1 MNAKEI
7 FQNQVL
13 EDVKSIARE
22 LSQVQSF
29 SGLLAQQQKIQNLY
43 EKFIFLKQLNTSK
56 YQQILDNEDVEGSVK
71 NIFEEKTEVRDFHCF
86 QNQEDGGKSK
96 KEAVEEVIGQWIN
109 KDKEIALGNIKK
121 EEKTIQEEEKAEEE
135 IKTEGLKP
143 LNIEIAEIKTVEK
156 EKKANPIKLDF
167 NDSIAFISQL
177 FNGSK
182 ADMDAEFK
190 VLNETHTLEEARKWM
205 EEMFTKYNWRDKQE
219 FVERLSGLIVHRFE
233 S

>member
-1 MNAKEI
+1 MSAKEV

-13 EDVKSIARE
+13 EDIKAIARE
-22 LSQVQSF
+22 LSQIQSF

-56 YQQILDNEDVEGSVK
+56 YQQILLLDNTEAKEVTKDIPEVGTEAKDFHYVEKQGNNEDK
-71 NIFEEKTEVRDFHCF
+71 
-86 QNQEDGGKSK
+86 
-96 KEAVEEVIGQWIN
+96 VEEITELREEEVLE
-109 KDKEIALGNIKK
+109 KPHDKE
-121 EEKTIQEEEKAEEE
+121 
-135 IKTEGLKP
+135 EGLKP
-143 LNIEIAEIKTVEK
+143 INIEIAEIKPVER
-156 EKKANPIKLDF
+156 EKKFNPIKLDF

-182 ADMDAEFK
+182 ASMDAEFK
-190 VLNETHTLEEARKWM
+190 FLNETHTMEEAKEWM
-205 EEMFTKYNWRDKQE
+205 EKMFIKYNWQNKEE